1 MNRKSEG
8 KEIFDLVGH
17 FSAQFLGTYPGFRHL
32 CCVSLRG
39 PKNKPRRRF
48 RRKKR
53 QDLGWF
59 FGGETRAGLQLKF
72 AFSSDGAK
80 RARRYFA
87 GKKTPKFSAVL
98 LAPKRAPVAF
108 SSEGARKK
116 PKDGVA
122 AKKTRLPAAFL
133 VAKCAPRRNS
143 DAHFFQ
149 TALKTEA
156 RGGFV
161 ENNAGFSA
169 FFFLRRNA
177 YRSAIQ
183 MRIFFGGS

>member
-8 KEIFDLVGH
+8 KGKFDLVGH

-32 CCVSLRG
+32 CCISLRG

-80 RARRYFA
+80 RARRWFRRKENA
-87 GKKTPKFSAVL
+87 QVLGGSFSAKMR
-98 LAPKRAPVAF
+98 PSCIFFRGRQKETQRRR
-108 SSEGARKK
+108 SRKK
-116 PKDGVA
+116 KPDY
-122 AKKTRLPAAFL
+122 
-133 VAKCAPRRNS
+133 RRP
-143 DAHFFQ
+143 F
-149 TALKTEA
+149 
-156 RGGFV
+156 
-161 ENNAGFSA
+161 
-169 FFFLRRNA
+169 
-177 YRSAIQ
+177 
-183 MRIFFGGS
+183 